1 MAIYVASGIPRT
13 ECVDCVGFCGCLR
26 ASLLSFI
33 SPRPIVILVL
43 GKLSPLF
50 SCHTYTLL
58 AGLAWPGWSYHR
70 LAAEL
75 GWAIIIWETY
85 WPLQSTSTSG
95 LRHSYIHSFD
105 NTVMEFCTV
114 CGGCGWETWDKANKL
129 YDITG
134 IIVTTN
140 NIPHAH

>member
-13 ECVDCVGFCGCLR
+13 VCRLCWFLWVPQGQ
-26 ASLLSFI
+26 SSFFYF
-33 SPRPIVILVL
+33 SQTDRYLGARQIVA
-43 GKLSPLF
+43 
-50 SCHTYTLL
+50 TLQPPY
-58 AGLAWPGWSYHR
+58 AYIAGWFGLAWSYHR

-114 CGGCGWETWDKANKL
+114 CGGCGWET
-129 YDITG
+129 
-134 IIVTTN
+134 
-140 NIPHAH
+140 